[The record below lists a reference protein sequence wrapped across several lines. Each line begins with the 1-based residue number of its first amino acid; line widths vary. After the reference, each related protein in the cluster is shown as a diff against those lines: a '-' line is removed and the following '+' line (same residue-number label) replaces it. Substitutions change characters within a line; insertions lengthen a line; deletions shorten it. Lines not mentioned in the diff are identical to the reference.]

1 MVFQYM
7 PVVCMFLHKK
17 PSTHHRVDR
26 YQQMLPI
33 WRCNDKA
40 LTVRNVMALG
50 FSVLIALQ

>member
-17 PSTHHRVDR
+17 PSTHHRADR

-40 LTVRNVMALG
+40 LTGRNVMALG